1 MATAKRRKASPRRS
15 VDILIAR
22 GKGYAQYM
30 SPCEGA
36 EQAGDR
42 EKIASFFRKSDRR
55 TDEWLL
61 RFARKNET

>member
-1 MATAKRRKASPRRS
+1 MAKAKEKSSTRHRF
-15 VDILIAR
+15 DILIAR

-42 EKIASFFRKSDRR
+42 EKIASFFRKSERR
-55 TDEWLL
+55 NDEWLL
-61 RFARKNET
+61 RFAQKNEI